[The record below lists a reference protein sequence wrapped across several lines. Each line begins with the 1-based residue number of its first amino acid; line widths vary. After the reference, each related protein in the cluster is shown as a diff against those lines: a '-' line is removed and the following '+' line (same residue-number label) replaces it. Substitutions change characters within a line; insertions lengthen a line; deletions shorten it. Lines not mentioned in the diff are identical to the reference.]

1 MCCRGQARKLNV
13 VDCRRYRKTW
23 EVGIGVVELD
33 CPRLEVGA
41 KLLVVIVPKTSKFGF
56 CSYQYF
62 IAFGI
67 SFEADEGKRQH
78 ERLFVPRVNPPNK
91 RVPA

>member
-1 MCCRGQARKLNV
+1 M
-13 VDCRRYRKTW
+13 
-23 EVGIGVVELD
+23 
-33 CPRLEVGA
+33 
-41 KLLVVIVPKTSKFGF
+41 LLVVIVPKTSKFGF